1 MKALLPFIFACA
13 GLVSSALVVIF
24 ELTRT
29 PKQEA
34 DTIKR
39 EDEALPKVPDDPRE
53 MARWVP

>member
-1 MKALLPFIFACA
+1 MLTLLAIILTFA
-13 GLVSSALVVIF
+13 GLVSIAIVVIF

-34 DTIKR
+34 DMIKR

>member
-1 MKALLPFIFACA
+1 MKELLPIIFACA
-13 GLVSSALVVIF
+13 GVVSIAIIVIF

-34 DTIKR
+34 DMIKR
-39 EDEALPKVPDDPRE
+39 EDEALANVPDDPCE